1 VAVLLLAVLKSVRHR
16 GRKMPW
22 PIIYRGK
29 ILSRDGKLATSL
41 SCCCDICRF
50 PVQFQVTLS
59 GASIPYPGIPADPPI
74 PEAATIIYHGR
85 VRDTLSDP
93 IGGRYW
99 THLWVIELCVPE
111 GEQTQFVIDYNV
123 ELIAWKDAN
132 NPGAILDAG
141 EDERSIEQIKFGDGL
156 IAGLLVTPDT
166 PSEQVDDL
174 FGPIP
179 RPGCPPC

>member
-1 VAVLLLAVLKSVRHR
+1 MTFPVY
-16 GRKMPW
+16 
-22 PIIYRGK
+22 YRGK
-29 ILSRDGKLATSL
+29 ILFRYGKPAFSLA
-41 SCCCDICRF
+41 CCCNICRF
-50 PVQFQVTLS
+50 PVQYQVTLS
-59 GASIPYPGIPADPPI
+59 EAASTYPGIPPDPPI
-74 PEAATIIYHGR
+74 PFAATLIYHGR

-111 GEQTQFVIDYNV
+111 GEQTQYVIDYA
-123 ELIAWKDAN
+123 LDLLAWKEAN
-132 NPGAILDAG
+132 SNVGVILNSG
-141 EDERSIEQIKFGDGL
+141 EDERTIDLIKADWL
-156 IAGLLVTPDT
+156 TTPDA